1 MQSSYTFPILETS
14 ATASCGTTGITLGVL
29 LSQLIFL
36 NFFYLPGRF
45 WTHKIRNTRNF
56 MAYHGIANKNPHQ
69 SQNLCTFQVIRLAKQ
84 HFNLDKL
91 NIEVVNQDALH
102 FLRKAGTEHFKS
114 LVF

>member
-1 MQSSYTFPILETS
+1 
-14 ATASCGTTGITLGVL
+14 
-29 LSQLIFL
+29 
-36 NFFYLPGRF
+36 
-45 WTHKIRNTRNF
+45 

-102 FLRKAGTEHFKS
+102 FLRKAGTEHF
-114 LVF
+114 

>member
-1 MQSSYTFPILETS
+1 
-14 ATASCGTTGITLGVL
+14 
-29 LSQLIFL
+29 
-36 NFFYLPGRF
+36 
-45 WTHKIRNTRNF
+45 

-114 LVF
+114 LVFWLKDGKTWNPESGFGNTRARGVWTQQESDCTVKLFFLIQ